1 MKTIVMISV
10 TLTLTALVSPALT
23 ITLTITGLIGT
34 ASACMIAA

>member
-1 MKTIVMISV
+1 MKTIIMISA

-34 ASACMIAA
+34 ASACMVAA